1 MGPLTPRPRRS
12 DATGARLCESVGLR
26 NVDAPSPL
34 KHSRRRHGILTFG
47 RRCPIKHLI
56 HLSTAFAVFALAS
69 TLPAEESGED
79 TTQNK
84 HSQITEAEVVDTIK
98 RMFHSFSVESDDRN
112 NFYDVVTDD
121 FVLYEMGQIFS
132 ASEFIEFAESF
143 NTIEDDWELTDFNIS
158 IDNQSA
164 HAYFKNKGRFVTLT
178 EGKKRLTRKEW
189 LESAYIVRVNGE
201 LRVKFYFSDA
211 VNESSEEL
219 GD

>member
-1 MGPLTPRPRRS
+1 MAASSSLT
-12 DATGARLCESVGLR
+12 
-26 NVDAPSPL
+26 
-34 KHSRRRHGILTFG
+34 HSALTTALLTFG
-47 RRCPIKHLI
+47 RRFPIKHLL
-56 HLSTAFAVFALAS
+56 HLSTAIAVLALTS
-69 TLPAEESGED
+69 TLSAEESDGHR
-79 TTQNK
+79 TQNK

-98 RMFHSFSVESDDRN
+98 RMFHSFSVESDDKN

-132 ASEFIEFAESF
+132 ASEFVEFAESF

-164 HAYFKNKGRFVTLT
+164 HAYFKNKGRFVTLI
-178 EGKKRLTRKEW
+178 EGKKRLLKFEW
-189 LESAYIVRVNGE
+189 LESAYLVRVNGE

-211 VNESSEEL
+211 VSESSEEF

>member
-1 MGPLTPRPRRS
+1 ML
-12 DATGARLCESVGLR
+12 
-26 NVDAPSPL
+26 
-34 KHSRRRHGILTFG
+34 
-47 RRCPIKHLI
+47 
-56 HLSTAFAVFALAS
+56 ALAS
-69 TLPAEESGED
+69 HLSAEESDGNR
-79 TTQNK
+79 TQNK

-98 RMFHSFSVESDDRN
+98 RMFHSFSVENDDKN
-112 NFYDVVTDD
+112 KFYDVVTDD

-164 HAYFKNKGRFVTLT
+164 HAYFKNKGRFVTLI
-178 EGKKRLTRKEW
+178 EGKKRLLKFEW
-189 LESAYIVRVNGE
+189 LESAYLVRVNGE

-211 VNESSEEL
+211 VSESSEEF

>member
-1 MGPLTPRPRRS
+1 MCGSGGLSSVAVPSSLTLSASS
-12 DATGARLCESVGLR
+12 DTLFY
-26 NVDAPSPL
+26 
-34 KHSRRRHGILTFG
+34 TFG
-47 RRCPIKHLI
+47 RRYTIKHLI
-56 HLSTAFAVFALAS
+56 NISSAIAVLALAS
-69 TLPAEESGED
+69 TLSAEESDGQI
-79 TTQNK
+79 TQNK
-84 HSQITEAEVVDTIK
+84 HSNITEAEVVDTIK
-98 RMFHSFSVESDDRN
+98 RMFHSFSVESDDKN

-132 ASEFIEFAESF
+132 ASEFIELAESF

-211 VNESSEEL
+211 VNETSEDL
-219 GD
+219 SD

>member
-1 MGPLTPRPRRS
+1 MRWRRFAYCNGPIVAHAFRAS
-12 DATGARLCESVGLR
+12 DALR
-26 NVDAPSPL
+26 
-34 KHSRRRHGILTFG
+34 TFG
-47 RRCPIKHLI
+47 RRYTIKHLI
-56 HLSTAFAVFALAS
+56 NISSAIAVLALAS
-69 TLPAEESGED
+69 TLSAEESDGHI
-79 TTQNK
+79 TQNK
-84 HSQITEAEVVDTIK
+84 HSNITEAEVVDTIK

-178 EGKKRLTRKEW
+178 EGKKRLLRKEW
-189 LESAYIVRVNGE
+189 LESAYMVRVNGE

>member
-1 MGPLTPRPRRS
+1 M
-12 DATGARLCESVGLR
+12 R
-26 NVDAPSPL
+26 NVTVPTSL
-34 KHSRRRHGILTFG
+34 THSAEPTTLRTFG
-47 RRCPIKHLI
+47 RRCPIKQLI
-56 HLSTAFAVFALAS
+56 HLSTAIAVLALAS
-69 TLPAEESGED
+69 NLSAEESDGHR
-79 TTQNK
+79 TQNK

-98 RMFHSFSVESDDRN
+98 RMFHSFSVESADKN

-132 ASEFIEFAESF
+132 ASEFVEFAESF

-164 HAYFKNKGRFVTLT
+164 HAYFKNKGRFVTLI
-178 EGKKRLTRKEW
+178 EGKKQLLKFEW
-189 LESAYIVRVNGE
+189 LESAYLVRVNGE

-211 VNESSEEL
+211 VSESSEEL